1 MFQTILIGLALV
13 VLSAVG
19 YVFLKAYLNKSSK
32 KEAFQAAVAAK
43 PTPVP
48 APAAAPVAAVSPE
61 PAQVTMP
68 AGPNPPSAAPPK
80 KVTFAPETQPRDP
93 YDQPE
98 GEQPMRDSLRH
109 PERSFGPG
117 VDNTNT
123 RIAVDAGT
131 AAAAEASANASFSP
145 EFAQNGG
152 EFMSGILANDAYGEA
167 VFANA

>member
-13 VLSAVG
+13 VLSAIG
-19 YVFLKAYLNKSSK
+19 YVLVRAYLNKSSK
-32 KEAFQAAVAAK
+32 KEEFQAALTAK
-43 PTPVP
+43 PV
-48 APAAAPVAAVSPE
+48 PAAAPAPIAAVSPE
-61 PAQVTMP
+61 PPQVTMP

-123 RIAVDAGT
+123 RIAVDAGV
-131 AAAAEASANASFSP
+131 ASAAEATANASFSP

>member
-1 MFQTILIGLALV
+1 MFQTILISLALL

-19 YVFLKAYLNKSSK
+19 YVFLKAYWNKSSK
-32 KEAFQAAVAAK
+32 KEAFQAATVAVA
-43 PTPVP
+43 PASVMP
-48 APAAAPVAAVSPE
+48 APATAPIAAVSPE
-61 PAQVTMP
+61 PPQVTMP
-68 AGPNPPSAAPPK
+68 AGPNPPSAAPSK

-117 VDNTNT
+117 VDNTDT
-123 RIAVDAGT
+123 RIAVDAGV
-131 AAAAEASANASFSP
+131 ASKNGGMFSP

-152 EFMSGILANDAYGEA
+152 EFMEGIGANDAYGEA